1 MRAAIHPAG
10 IPVMSLVIL
19 LLSQCVNQMFAQ
31 RFSHTAALPRQQFGV
46 SSSDSR
52 QQPSLTHPKRVW
64 RRSCRSFFSDW
75 GGPESASAV
84 VYHWGISFFFFFTG
98 LLERA
103 LVPQECNDVSEF
115 SPQRRVTGFCFLSP
129 ALMISDC
136 RFQESEMVRETS
148 QWEREEMEKVVS
160 EATRSSCGW
169 GGGRAKSLCKL

>member
-52 QQPSLTHPKRVW
+52 QQPSLTHPKRVR
-64 RRSCRSFFSDW
+64 RRSGRSFFSDR
-75 GGPESASAV
+75 GGPESASTV
-84 VYHWGISFFFFFTG
+84 VYDWGISFSFFFFTG

-103 LVPQECNDVSEF
+103 LVPRECNDVSEF
-115 SPQRRVTGFCFLSP
+115 SPPTTSHGILFSVIGVDDQRLSF
-129 ALMISDC
+129 SG
-136 RFQESEMVRETS
+136 V
-148 QWEREEMEKVVS
+148 
-160 EATRSSCGW
+160 
-169 GGGRAKSLCKL
+169 